1 MPGRRYWMLLASRS
15 QDFTALANWVLCGE
29 SFIKVEGILRNVWFL
44 AGLRVKTPPVKYLG
58 CNIKTHFL
66 YRYSRIKGIARALIS
81 IRCLKVVLEPMLSF
95 MEEGLEKALRYYQQ
109 ALSLDPNYAPVHSAI
124 AEWYWVLPIVGGQKV
139 SREYVYTKAMEAINK
154 ALEIDNNLPEAHAT
168 LGLLKMVYEWD
179 WEGAEKAFKTG
190 LNLNPGSSKSH
201 YDYSIYLSIVKNS
214 PKSIDEARKAVE
226 LDPLSGNAHFTLGLS
241 LYTLGQLD
249 QALEELQYAR
259 EMIPRNLPSTRVL
272 VITYIEKGMLD
283 EAIEEIKRGL
293 GLFPKDTQ
301 LIELMGRVSA
311 LKGEKENVRAILDE
325 LVERSKKEYVS
336 SLVIAQLYAFIG
348 EIDKAFEYLEKG
360 YERRE
365 LEYGTIRLSPLS
377 RILRGDPRFI
387 ALLKK
392 MGLEP

>member
-1 MPGRRYWMLLASRS
+1 M
-15 QDFTALANWVLCGE
+15 
-29 SFIKVEGILRNVWFL
+29 
-44 AGLRVKTPPVKYLG
+44 
-58 CNIKTHFL
+58 
-66 YRYSRIKGIARALIS
+66 IS

-179 WEGAEKAFKTG
+179 WEGAEKAFNTA

-201 YDYSIYLSIVKNS
+201 YDYSLYLSVVKNS
-214 PKSIDEARKAVE
+214 PKAIDEARRAVE
-226 LDPLSGNAHFTLGLS
+226 LDPLSGNAHFILGIS
-241 LYTLGQLD
+241 LYVSGQLD
-249 QALEELQYAR
+249 QALGELKYTR
-259 EMIPRNLPSTRVL
+259 EMIPRHLPSIGVL
-272 VITYIEKGMLD
+272 VSTYIRKGMFE
-283 EAIEEIKRGL
+283 EAIGEIKKGL
-293 GLFPKDTQ
+293 GLFPKDPQ
-301 LIELMGRVSA
+301 LIELMGHISA
-311 LKGEKENVRAILDE
+311 LKGENEKVQAILDE

-336 SLVIAQLYAFIG
+336 PLVIAQLYAFIG

-377 RILRGDPRFI
+377 HVLRSDPRFI

-392 MGLEP
+392 MGLKP